1 MSKYQRTLVIDS
13 SFMARSI
20 ISTERAFVIS
30 YKGNAEVIAEHPET
44 FGLVNPKLEIFKPSI
59 IRVFKYVKQNI
70 QKVPLTRENIYK
82 RDNYECVYCGSSY
95 VKSLTLDHVIPQS
108 KGGENA
114 WDNLVTA
121 CRTCNSEKADLTLEE
136 YGKEIVEP
144 KRPHYLMLMKQ
155 LTYIPKEWET
165 FLFFQQDIKNKVRIF
180 KYKKEI
186 KIVGRWFD
194 SNNRNP
200 DDQDLAVMVER
211 LF

>member
-1 MSKYQRTLVIDS
+1 LNIHPIGTKVFITEKDNSLTNIENIRPGSITVKHNIEIMSKYQRTLVIDS

-44 FGLVNPKLEIFKPSI
+44 FGLVNPELKINKPSI
-59 IRVFKYVKQNI
+59 IRVYKYVKQNI
-70 QKVPLTRENIYK
+70 QKVPLTRENVYR

-95 VKSLTLDHVIPQS
+95 LKSLTLDHVIPQS
-108 KGGENA
+108 KGGANA

-136 YGKEIVEP
+136 YGKDIVEP

-155 LTYIPKEWET
+155 LTYIPLEWEK
-165 FLFFQQDIKNKVRIF
+165 FLFF
-180 KYKKEI
+180 
-186 KIVGRWFD
+186 
-194 SNNRNP
+194 
-200 DDQDLAVMVER
+200 
-211 LF
+211 